1 MLSLVVPVS
10 TRSSG
15 VVHATSNE
23 VNVALE
29 KSRLNPLLYPS
40 ILLSIF
46 IFPL

>member
-29 KSRLNPLLYPS
+29 KSRLPLLYPS